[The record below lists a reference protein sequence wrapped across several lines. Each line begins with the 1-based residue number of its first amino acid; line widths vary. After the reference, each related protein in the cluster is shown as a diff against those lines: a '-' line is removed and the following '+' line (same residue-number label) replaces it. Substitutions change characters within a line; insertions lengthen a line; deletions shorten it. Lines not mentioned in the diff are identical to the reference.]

1 MKKAIT
7 LVLLGAVM
15 LLSGA
20 PNLMAQ
26 DKPSY
31 KPFAFGISAG
41 MVLPG
46 TINLGGIDIS
56 TSMSPYF
63 KAHLDAYLVEKLSM
77 GIYASYLTL
86 SMDRV
91 KGSSVSIPDN
101 MNGAS
106 GFEIGGTIKPCF
118 KLSDAVTMKPGVEIG
133 YRYINPEMTDVSG
146 SNISGFAL
154 NAAFEFKFKAGGIS
168 PFIAP
173 GFISQPAGGNDFDDI
188 TWAPIFTVA
197 GGLEF

>member
-1 MKKAIT
+1 MKLTIK
-7 LVLLGAVM
+7 LVLLSAIM
-15 LLSGA
+15 ALAGA
-20 PNLMAQ
+20 PNLSAQ
-26 DKPSY
+26 EQPAHKSVD
-31 KPFAFGISAG
+31 FGLSAG
-41 MVLPG
+41 MILPG
-46 TINLGGIDIS
+46 TINVGGIDIN
-56 TSMSPYF
+56 TSMSPFF

-77 GIYASYLTL
+77 GVYASYLTL

-118 KLSDAVTMKPGVEIG
+118 RLSESVAMKPGVEIG

-154 NAAFEFKFKAGGIS
+154 GAVIAFKFKAGGIS

-173 GFISQPAGGNDFDDI
+173 GFISQPAGGNDFDDV